1 MGMVEQSDASEFEV
15 PASPFSS
22 PLALTRRFLTI
33 SQAAEMNGIQLIGIP
48 EIIISDFS
56 ERFFKASNKT
66 KDPKIKKPKVTLSI
80 IKPKKLLNKNL
91 ITYTIKKLESSIINR
106 FLN

>member
-1 MGMVEQSDASEFEV
+1 KR
-15 PASPFSS
+15 
-22 PLALTRRFLTI
+22 LL
-33 SQAAEMNGIQLIGIP
+33 
-48 EIIISDFS
+48 SDFS

-66 KDPKIKKPKVTLSI
+66 KDPKIKKPKVMLSI

-106 FLN
+106 FLNKLIKWLN